1 MPFRRPDRATWYV
14 QFSTPRGVVRRST
27 RTTDRDAAV
36 EIERVIRELR
46 ARGADDLLEA
56 AADGRVALGALLDRR
71 DDLDALR
78 AAATAR
84 DLEPLVREWASSL
97 DARLAPDTARRHR
110 RTVESLVVPGVPFPS
125 HALTTE
131 AISRW
136 LSSRGERSRRRA
148 HAAIAS
154 FAGFLVELGSMRA
167 SPVPRLDASAPAPA
181 RCRWIDA
188 AAMTRLA
195 EAQPAPFCALSAMLG
210 GTGLEPATVLEL
222 RRRDVDLDRRE
233 VRAPSRRRGAP
244 QAVRVARVADW
255 AWRLVARHARAL
267 PPGARLFAGI
277 DRRAADASHR
287 AACEAEGISGYR
299 LQDQRHS
306 WAVRAVRAG
315 MPAELVARQLGLAG
329 PARVL
334 AVYGRFAPERAELD
348 RWEQLATAQDAERG
362 AREKVALGHAL
373 YHPVYQPR
381 AADAPAVRNTSDASE
396 LDDRWTAPRRR
407 LAGSAAPGDTGPRT
421 LRH

>member
-1 MPFRRPDRATWYV
+1 V
-14 QFSTPRGVVRRST
+14 PRVG
-27 RTTDRDAAV
+27 
-36 EIERVIRELR
+36 
-46 ARGADDLLEA
+46 A
-56 AADGRVALGALLDRR
+56 AA
-71 DDLDALR
+71 
-78 AAATAR
+78 
-84 DLEPLVREWASSL
+84 
-97 DARLAPDTARRHR
+97 
-110 RTVESLVVPGVPFPS
+110 PS
-125 HALTTE
+125 
-131 AISRW
+131 
-136 LSSRGERSRRRA
+136 
-148 HAAIAS
+148 
-154 FAGFLVELGSMRA
+154 
-167 SPVPRLDASAPAPA
+167 PA

-210 GTGLEPATVLEL
+210 GTGLEIAAVLEL
-222 RRRDVDLDRRE
+222 RRHDVDLDRRE
-233 VRAPSRRRGAP
+233 VRARARRRGVP

-287 AACEAEGISGYR
+287 AACEAEGITGYR
-299 LQDQRHS
+299 VQDQRHS

-315 MPAELVARQLGLAG
+315 MPAELVGRQLGLTG

-381 AADAPAVRNTSDASE
+381 AADAPAARNASDASE
-396 LDDRWTAPRRR
+396 LEDTWTAPRRR